1 MSNGTIESTG
11 FLLHSRRFRENS
23 RLVDVFTADH
33 GRVSLVARVS
43 GRPGSVGAAQLQP
56 FRYLLL
62 RWRGQRALKNL
73 QSFEALE
80 MIALDGEAGI
90 CGLYCNEVLLR
101 LLPDV
106 LPLPGVFHVY
116 RQTLQR
122 LAAGGPLAPSLRRF
136 EWQLLSELGY
146 LADLEVDCLTGAPL
160 ADAES
165 YYFLPGEGFSVTM
178 PGRDALA
185 VSRGVIEALRREQ
198 FDAAEMQREFRSIT
212 TAALQ
217 PLLGSKPL
225 QSRKLMQ
232 QLTQYRREND
242 ND

>member
-43 GRPGSVGAAQLQP
+43 GRPGSAGAAQLQP

-160 ADAES
+160 TDAEH
-165 YYFLPGEGFSVTM
+165 YYFLPGEGFSATM

-185 VSRGVIEALRREQ
+185 VSRTAIEALRREQ
-198 FDAAEMQREFRSIT
+198 FDATEMQREFRRIT

-217 PLLGSKPL
+217 PLLGPKPL